1 MHEYVTTTLS
11 GTFLEGPAR
20 RVYATGRALIP
31 GGLLPPAAIKA
42 RDYDRMT
49 LRIARIALAGGGS
62 AIDIGAHEGDILRRL
77 ARMSPGPHWAFEP
90 IPAFAERLRRRFP
103 SVAVEQAAL
112 ADYSGEAEFRFMPG
126 AAAYSSLIVRPEVE
140 DGHAVRRLAVR
151 VRRLDDCVPQDAR
164 VAFMKI
170 DVEGAEAAVLRGA
183 RDLLRRCQPVT
194 VFECGSANLPRCVA
208 ALEGTGLEVSFLADY
223 LLGVRHHAAEVMQ
236 VGRERGEYYY
246 VAFPVS

>member
-112 ADYSGEAEFRFMPG
+112 ADYSV
-126 AAAYSSLIVRPEVE
+126 IVRPEVE